1 MQQNM
6 QQKFSPSPGDE
17 VYSKDGNTGTFVG
30 RIDGRNFVLPQ
41 YADEEYPS
49 EPAHGEIEEWPA
61 VFKNPP
67 VNVLDA
73 ETDKAMK
80 KLVDITAQIG
90 AKRLEL
96 SALDR
101 EMRARSDRIKQHES
115 LAELDRYLA
124 GEVTHYLT
132 VSRYRTFDVEI
143 IPVSET
149 CDAYGH
155 SDASEYGVLKLCPN
169 QSKQSPTGLR
179 WSVYW
184 KVPSPAYSRTE
195 HVVLCC
201 GIEEAQAKAKAVIQ
215 QRIDESLKSQ
225 HGVGGSTANEILA
238 ACRKYGM
245 EPPQAVFDVVTEA
258 RREAIKK
265 ELSAKEE
272 EAKKSEALRQELA
285 ALDTTKETS

>member
-1 MQQNM
+1 ME
-6 QQKFSPSPGDE
+6 QKFTPAPGDE
-17 VYSKDGNTGTFVG
+17 VYSKDGLTGTFVG

-49 EPAHGEIEEWPA
+49 EPSHGDIEEWPA

-67 VNVLDA
+67 TNVLDA

-80 KLVDITAQIG
+80 KLVEITAQIG
-90 AKRLEL
+90 AKRIEL
-96 SALDR
+96 SDLDR
-101 EMRARSDRIKQHES
+101 EMRARADRIKQHEG

-132 VSRYRTFDVEI
+132 VSRHRTFDVEI
-143 IPVSET
+143 IPVGDT

-155 SDASEYGVLKLCPN
+155 SDASEYGVLKLCPIRS
-169 QSKQSPTGLR
+169 QQSPTGLR

-201 GIEEAQAKAKAVIQ
+201 GIEEAQAKAKSIIQ
-215 QRIDESLKSQ
+215 QRIDEAIKSQ
-225 HGVGGSTANEILA
+225 HGVGGSIANEIIS
-238 ACRKYGM
+238 ACKKHGM
-245 EPPQAVFDVVTEA
+245 EPPQAVVDVVTEA
-258 RREAIKK
+258 RREAIRK
-265 ELSAKEE
+265 ELAAKEA
-272 EAKKSEALRQELA
+272 EAQKAEALRQELA
-285 ALDTTKETS
+285 ALNTTKETP